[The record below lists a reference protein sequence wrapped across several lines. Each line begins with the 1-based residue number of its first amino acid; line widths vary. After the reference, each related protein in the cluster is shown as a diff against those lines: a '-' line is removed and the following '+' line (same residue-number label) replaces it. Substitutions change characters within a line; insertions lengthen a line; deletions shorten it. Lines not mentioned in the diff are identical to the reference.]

1 MAVCRKVVLRV
12 GMVVA
17 AFVGTA
23 CSDSSITRPNADLL
37 PPLPLPGGLTVSTV
51 TTGSSI
57 PAGYTVIVDGS
68 QSQQIAATGLVTFTG
83 LAAGNHSVF
92 LSGVPSN
99 CSVSGSNPQ
108 TVDVLA
114 GLVGTTAF
122 TVSCSATPTTGTLK
136 VTNNTQGS
144 VPTTNYTVKVSGQS
158 GTASQQMAPNGSATF
173 QNLAPGTYSVTLS
186 GQPTNCAV
194 TNTNPQNA
202 TVQAGQTATVSFA
215 LSCNAPPTTGTLKVT
230 NNTQG
235 SVPTTNYTVN
245 VNGQLGTVSQQM
257 APNGSTTFANLPPA
271 SYTVTVSGQPTNCT
285 VTSANPQ
292 SVTVQAGQTAT
303 VSFSLSCTTPPTTG
317 NLTVA
322 NVTSGSSI
330 PSSFTV
336 TVDPGTAGAVSR
348 TMAPNQSATFTG
360 LAAGSHSVGLA
371 VASNCTVSGAN
382 PQTGINVAA
391 GGTGST
397 SFSVSCSATT
407 GTGTGTLTVTASTTG
422 AVPTGVYVVSATG
435 PSAPNGASDVVAPN
449 GTLSEQVLAGSYTVT
464 LSGFPQNCTVTSGN
478 PQSVTVPTGGTA
490 TAAFTVSCSATS
502 GTGTG
507 TLTVTASTTGAVPT
521 GVYVV
526 SATGPS
532 APNGASDVVAPNGTL
547 SEQVLAGSYT
557 VTLSGFP
564 QNCTVTSANPVSVTV
579 PSGGTGT
586 AAFTVSCSATTGT
599 LTVNTRTTGSVPI
612 TNYTVTVGGASV
624 SIAPNGTIS
633 GSVAAGSYT
642 VTLSGFPQ
650 NCTVTS
656 TGGPSQSVTVPAGG
670 TATVLF
676 ALSCSSGTLTV
687 TNTTSG
693 PVPTTTY
700 TVTVSGPSGTVT
712 ASMAPNGQ
720 VGPAQVAP
728 GTYTVSLSGLPATCT
743 VQNGTSQNVTVPGGG
758 SATASFAISCM

>member
-1 MAVCRKVVLRV
+1 MAVCRNVVLRV
-12 GMVVA
+12 GMVAA

-23 CSDSSITRPNADLL
+23 CSDSAITRPNADLL

-99 CSVSGSNPQ
+99 CAVSGSNPQ

-114 GLVGTTAF
+114 GLIGTTAF
-122 TVSCSATPTTGTLK
+122 TVSCTTPPTTGSLK

-144 VPTTNYTVKVSGQS
+144 VPTTNYTINVSGQP
-158 GTASQQMAPNGSATF
+158 GTASQQMAPNGS
-173 QNLAPGTYSVTLS
+173 
-186 GQPTNCAV
+186 
-194 TNTNPQNA
+194 
-202 TVQAGQTATVSFA
+202 
-215 LSCNAPPTTGTLKVT
+215 
-230 NNTQG
+230 
-235 SVPTTNYTVN
+235 
-245 VNGQLGTVSQQM
+245 
-257 APNGSTTFANLPPA
+257 TTFTNLPPA
-271 SYTVTVSGQPTNCT
+271 SYTVTLSGQPANCT
-285 VTSANPQ
+285 VTNANPQ
-292 SVTVQAGQTAT
+292 TVTVQAGQTAT
-303 VSFSLSCTTPPTTG
+303 VSFSLSCATPPTTG

-336 TVDPGTAGAVSR
+336 TVDPGTAGAVSQSI
-348 TMAPNQSATFTG
+348 APNQSTTFTG
-360 LAAGSHSVGLA
+360 LAAGSHSVGLT

-382 PQTGINVAA
+382 PQTGINVPA

-407 GTGTGTLTVTASTTG
+407 GTGTGTLTVTTSTTG
-422 AVPTGVYVVSATG
+422 SVRTGTYIVSATG
-435 PSAPNGASDVVAPN
+435 PSFPNGASESIAPN
-449 GTLSEQVLAGSYTVT
+449 GTISQQVLAGTYTVT
-464 LSGFPQNCTVTSGN
+464 LSGVPAGCTVTSAN
-478 PQSVTVPTGGTA
+478 PQSVTVPTGGTG
-490 TAAFTVSCSATS
+490 TAAFAVSCSATS
-502 GTGTG
+502 GTG

-599 LTVNTRTTGSVPI
+599 LTVTASTTGAVPTGVYVVSATGPSAPNGASDVVAPNGTLSEQVLAGSYTVTLSGFPQNCTVTSANPVSVTVPVGGTATAAFTVSCSATTGTLTVTTSTTGSVPM
-612 TNYTVTVGGASV
+612 TNYTVTVGGASL

-670 TATVLF
+670 TATVSF
-676 ALSCSSGTLTV
+676 TLSCSAGTLTV

-693 PVPTTTY
+693 PVPTTNY

-712 ASMAPNGQ
+712 APMAPNGQ
-720 VGPAQVAP
+720 VGPAQVVP
-728 GTYTVSLSGLPATCT
+728 GAYTVSLSGLPATCT
-743 VQNGTSQNVTVPGGG
+743 VQNGTSQNVNVPGGG

>member
-1 MAVCRKVVLRV
+1 MAVCRNVVLRV

-114 GLVGTTAF
+114 GVIGTTAF

-144 VPTTNYTVKVSGQS
+144 VPTTNYTVNVSGPS

-186 GQPTNCAV
+186 GQPTNCTV
-194 TNTNPQNA
+194 TNSNPQNG
-202 TVQAGQTATVSFA
+202 TVQAGQTATVSFS
-215 LSCNAPPTTGTLKVT
+215 LSCTTPPTTGTLKVT

-235 SVPTTNYTVN
+235 SVPTTNYTIN
-245 VNGQLGTVSQQM
+245 VSGQPGTASQQM
-257 APNGSTTFANLPPA
+257 APNGSTTFTNLPPA
-271 SYTVTVSGQPTNCT
+271 SYTVTLSGQPANCT

-292 SVTVQAGQTAT
+292 TVTVQAGQTAT
-303 VSFSLSCTTPPTTG
+303 LSFSLSCATPPTTG
-317 NLTVA
+317 NLTVS
-322 NVTSGSSI
+322 NVTSGTSAST
-330 PSSFTV
+330 SYTV
-336 TVDPGTAGAVSR
+336 TVDPGTASAVSR
-348 TMAPNQSATFTG
+348 TMAPNQSTTFTG

-371 VASNCTVSGAN
+371 AASNCTVSGAN
-382 PQTGINVAA
+382 PQTGINVPA

-407 GTGTGTLTVTASTTG
+407 GTGTLTVTASTTGSVPAGNYTVSATGPSAPNGASEGIAPNGTISEQVLAGTYTVTLSGVPAGCTVTSANPQSVTVPTGGTGTAAFAVSCSATSGTGTLTVTASTTG

-449 GTLSEQVLAGSYTVT
+449 GTLSEQVLAGSY
-464 LSGFPQNCTVTSGN
+464 S
-478 PQSVTVPTGGTA
+478 
-490 TAAFTVSCSATS
+490 
-502 GTGTG
+502 
-507 TLTVTASTTGAVPT
+507 
-521 GVYVV
+521 
-526 SATGPS
+526 
-532 APNGASDVVAPNGTL
+532 
-547 SEQVLAGSYT
+547 

-579 PSGGTGT
+579 PAGATGT

-599 LTVNTRTTGSVPI
+599 LTVNTSTTGSVPM
-612 TNYTVTVGGASV
+612 TNYTVTVGGASL

-656 TGGPSQSVTVPAGG
+656 TGGSSQSVTVPAGG
-670 TATVLF
+670 TATVSF
-676 ALSCSSGTLTV
+676 TLSCSAGTLTV

-693 PVPTTTY
+693 PVPTTNY

-728 GTYTVSLSGLPATCT
+728 GTYTVSLSGVPATCT
-743 VQNGTSQNVTVPGGG
+743 VQNGTSQNVNVPGGG
-758 SATASFAISCM
+758 AATASFAISCM